1 MLDISLLFLWFI
13 NLRSH
18 HWGGHHLAVVNHRF
32 PQSYS
37 HLMPF
42 ETQLQDHLLML
53 SDPLRNLFGDSGHV
67 MRIVNCCVQQ
77 HIGMISC
84 SKQHALS
91 RSNLKLIIWKMSDV
105 RWTFIHHF
113 QQRLYIYI
121 YYIQIIY
128 IYIARVTECLTL
140 WFGSSYSSG
149 GCLGWSG
156 RVSHFW
162 VGVFWFSGL
171 VQWGGKVLIVKN
183 ICCKVA
189 WQLFFHGFP
198 WQFVDSCA

>member
-37 HLMPF
+37 HLMPI
-42 ETQLQDHLLML
+42 EAQLQDHLLML

-77 HIGMISC
+77 DIGTISC

-91 RSNLKLIIWKMSDV
+91 RANLRFIIWKMSDV
-105 RWTFIHHF
+105 R
-113 QQRLYIYI
+113 
-121 YYIQIIY
+121 
-128 IYIARVTECLTL
+128 
-140 WFGSSYSSG
+140 
-149 GCLGWSG
+149 
-156 RVSHFW
+156 
-162 VGVFWFSGL
+162 
-171 VQWGGKVLIVKN
+171 
-183 ICCKVA
+183 
-189 WQLFFHGFP
+189 
-198 WQFVDSCA
+198 